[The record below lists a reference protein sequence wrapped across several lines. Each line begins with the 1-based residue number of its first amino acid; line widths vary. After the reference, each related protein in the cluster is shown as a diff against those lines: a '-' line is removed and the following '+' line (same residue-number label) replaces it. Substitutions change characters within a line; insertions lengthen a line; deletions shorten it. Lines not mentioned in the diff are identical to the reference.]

1 MVVLG
6 WRQGRGKREAT
17 LLFWS
22 DWVIRGLLGL
32 LVRFP
37 GERLDWV
44 LDCVRVLFV
53 EENGHFVK

>member
-1 MVVLG
+1 MVVPRR
-6 WRQGRGKREAT
+6 WQQRGKQEAT
-17 LLFWS
+17 LLLWL
-22 DWVIRGLLGL
+22 DWVIWGLLGL
-32 LVRFP
+32 LVRFQ